1 MFEAFVSFFTLVI
14 CYLTYAVYKEHVN
27 ENAKRMA
34 LIASIEHLRKIETNE
49 QTSKTTKAWAI
60 EEKVS
65 YPARRLA
72 LIKGVTNPL

>member
-34 LIASIEHLRKIETNE
+34 LIASIEHLRKIELM
-49 QTSKTTKAWAI
+49 SKPQKPR
-60 EEKVS
+60 KRGRS
-65 YPARRLA
+65 KKKLA
-72 LIKGVTNPL
+72 TPYVD

>member
-34 LIASIEHLRKIETNE
+34 LIASIEQLLKISQRRKPR
-49 QTSKTTKAWAI
+49 KTK
-60 EEKVS
+60 K
-65 YPARRLA
+65 RRLKS
-72 LIKGVTNPL
+72 IN